1 MEHELYNYEETKLE
15 IGRLKEEIINT
26 PPTPIHERT
35 GAQKTGVSDPTN
47 RKTEKI
53 LSCATIAHME
63 KTIRVIER
71 ALMQL
76 DEIHNEIFELKYRKG
91 RSWQMVIIDMS
102 ISQSQYF
109 KKRRELVILVARG
122 LGYI

>member
-1 MEHELYNYEETKLE
+1 VEHELYNYEETKLE